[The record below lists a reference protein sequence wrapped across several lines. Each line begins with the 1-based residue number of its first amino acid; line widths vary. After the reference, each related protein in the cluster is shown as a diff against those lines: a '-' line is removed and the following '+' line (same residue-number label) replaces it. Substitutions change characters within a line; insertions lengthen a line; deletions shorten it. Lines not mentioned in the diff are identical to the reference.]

1 MIVEC
6 PSCGTKNRIPDPP
19 RKDSKYR
26 CGSCKRTMEIP
37 YTGSAKQQSDSMPPS
52 KELIAEF
59 ITALDQEIEAI
70 KAGKGGSVVR
80 VFDGRF
86 IRERSGIFVYSF
98 MLENFIATIDDAPV
112 EVQVKGSRY
121 QGQII
126 QTQGL
131 EVIIGVEH
139 NLGPSI
145 PEARLITNL
154 YFLHEMLKKKF
165 EAVHND
171 ELSGDFTLAN
181 LVFESKAL
189 NPPRSVALPPL
200 EPHPKKIP
208 NDSQLKA
215 IKVSQGLPL
224 TLVWGPPGTGKTET
238 LARIVECFIKR
249 GMKVLVV
256 AHANAAVDEATE
268 DVAEILKA
276 TEYYNRGQIIRL
288 GNYQKKTLETDYD
301 LVLLEKIAERLG
313 ATLKREK
320 EQLEQQ
326 KSEIER
332 NLTQLASA
340 SEAIQER
347 ETLSRQIKQFTDSL
361 MSSQREIAQIKTQ
374 IAQQENHLR
383 ELQAKLHKAESSGAL
398 KRFLL
403 GLDPVRIRQ
412 EIDRATVRLD
422 STRRQLR
429 ERESRLQEIEQQKSG
444 AEARLYTVQQR
455 IGSFLTRFRGLSEPR
470 LRSREQELHAE
481 KSRILARISEIQKE
495 LDELQK
501 RVLSEARVI
510 CATLT
515 KTFSAKEFPDTPFD
529 VLVVDEAS
537 MAPMPYLYWA
547 LSRCRRAAVIVGD
560 FLQLPPICIA
570 EEGMAQRWLGRS
582 IYQHLQLDTVSK
594 AKQDNR
600 VCLLDTQYRMNPVIS
615 AIPNQMFYQGLLSDD
630 SSTRS
635 QVVSEGLS
643 RSPLTIIDMTSASPW
658 CSRLRSGGRFNVY
671 SALLAATTAKKIL
684 ESAGSNGY
692 QVGIISPYAA
702 QARLIG
708 KILKDMGLER
718 QVRVATVHRFQG
730 GEAQIII
737 FDTVEGPGVKVAP
750 MLDDT
755 KDDSDAP
762 LLLNV
767 AMTRAKCKIF
777 LIANLEYLK
786 SELSTETVLHRII
799 SAFERNG
806 QRIDCRDLV
815 DSYFI
820 RDFERWIEQ
829 LLKSSGGMPEP
840 PSGSLF
846 NEKNFYPA
854 FFEDL
859 RRAQEEVIILSP
871 FVSTRRSGQFIELFR
886 ILIQKGVRVRL
897 FTRPAKEQTGNFAL
911 NAAQVIEQMRA
922 IDVEVTERKRMH
934 KKVAIIDRSIAWE
947 GSLNILS
954 HRDSDEQMRRL
965 PFATAV
971 NELVRLCELE
981 ESSEREGHGKTEPVR
996 TFEECPECGEE
1007 MVIRVSKY
1015 GPFLSC
1021 PDRSCS
1027 GKRNI
1032 NKWDRIK
1039 THTLCPNCG
1048 QPMMLRRSPK
1058 GYFLGCSAYPN
1069 CRKTL
1074 PIR

>member
-1 MIVEC
+1 
-6 PSCGTKNRIPDPP
+6 
-19 RKDSKYR
+19 
-26 CGSCKRTMEIP
+26 
-37 YTGSAKQQSDSMPPS
+37 MPPS
-52 KELIAEF
+52 KELITEF
-59 ITALDQEIEAI
+59 IKALDEEIEAI

-86 IRERSGIFVYSF
+86 LRESGGIFVYSF

-112 EVQVKGSRY
+112 EVQVGGSRY

-139 NLGPSI
+139 NFGPSI

-165 EAVHND
+165 EAVRNG
-171 ELSGDFTLAN
+171 EVSGDFTLAN
-181 LVFESKAL
+181 LVFENKPL
-189 NPPRSVALPPL
+189 NLSGSVVLPSL

-208 NDSQLKA
+208 NNSQLKA
-215 IKVSQGLPL
+215 IKVSQELPL
-224 TLVWGPPGTGKTET
+224 TLVWGPPGTGKTGT
-238 LARIVECFIKR
+238 LARIVECFVKR
-249 GMKVLVV
+249 GMKALVV

-268 DVAEILKA
+268 DIAEVLKA
-276 TEYYNRGQIIRL
+276 TEFYNRGQIIRL
-288 GNYQKKTLETDYD
+288 GNYQKETLETDYD

-332 NLTQLASA
+332 NLEQLASA
-340 SEAIQER
+340 LETIQER
-347 ETLSRQIKQFTDSL
+347 ETLSRQIKQSTDAL
-361 MSSQREIAQIKTQ
+361 MSSQREIVQIKTQ
-374 IAQQENHLR
+374 VAQQENHLR

-403 GLDPVRIRQ
+403 GLDPVRIQQ

-429 ERESRLQEIEQQKSG
+429 ERESRLQEIKQQKSG
-444 AEARLYTVQQR
+444 AEARLYTAQQR
-455 IGSFLTRFRGLSEPR
+455 IGSFLTRLGLSEPR
-470 LRSREQELHAE
+470 LRSREQELNAE
-481 KSRILARISEIQKE
+481 KNRILARISEIQKE

-501 RVLSEARVI
+501 RVLSEARVV
-510 CATLT
+510 CTTLT
-515 KTFSAKEFPDTPFD
+515 KTFSAKEFPDMPFD

-537 MAPMPYLYWA
+537 MAPLPHLYWA
-547 LSRCRRAAVIVGD
+547 LSRCRKAAVIVGD

-582 IYQHLQLDTVSK
+582 IYQHLQVDTVSK

-600 VCLLDTQYRMNPVIS
+600 ICLLDTQYRMNPAIS
-615 AIPNQMFYQGLLSDD
+615 TIPNQIFYQGLLSDD

-635 QVVSEGLS
+635 QVISEGLS
-643 RSPLTIIDMTSASPW
+643 RSPLTIIDTTSASPW

-671 SALLAATTAKKIL
+671 SALLAVTTAKKIL
-684 ESAGSNGY
+684 QSTGPNDC

-718 QVRVATVHRFQG
+718 QVRVATIHRFQG

-767 AMTRAKCKIF
+767 AMTRARCKIF
-777 LIANLEYLK
+777 LIANLKYLK
-786 SELSTETVLHRII
+786 NELSTETVLHRII
-799 SAFERNG
+799 NAFEGNG
-806 QRIDCRDLV
+806 QRIDCKGLV

-820 RDFERWIEQ
+820 RDFERWIEHF
-829 LLKSSGGMPEP
+829 LKSSPGDK
-840 PSGSLF
+840 PSSDSLV
-846 NEKNFYPA
+846 NEKNFYPV

-859 RRAQEEVIILSP
+859 RRAQKEVIILSP
-871 FVSTRRSGQFIELFR
+871 FVSTRRSGQFVELFR
-886 ILIQKGVRVRL
+886 VLIQKDVRVRL

-911 NAAQVIEQMRA
+911 NAAKVIEQMRA
-922 IDVEVTERKRMH
+922 IGVEVIERKRMH
-934 KKVAIIDRSIAWE
+934 QKVAIIDRSIAWE

-971 NELVRLCELE
+971 NELIRLCELE
-981 ESSEREGHGKTEPVR
+981 ESSEQEGQGKTEPVR
-996 TFEECPECGEE
+996 TFEECSKCGEE

-1021 PDRSCS
+1021 SNRSCS

-1039 THTLCPNCG
+1039 THTLCPGCG
-1048 QPMMLRRSPK
+1048 QPMILRQSPR
-1058 GYFLGCSAYPN
+1058 GPFLGCSAYPN

>member
-1 MIVEC
+1 
-6 PSCGTKNRIPDPP
+6 
-19 RKDSKYR
+19 
-26 CGSCKRTMEIP
+26 
-37 YTGSAKQQSDSMPPS
+37 
-52 KELIAEF
+52 
-59 ITALDQEIEAI
+59 
-70 KAGKGGSVVR
+70 
-80 VFDGRF
+80 
-86 IRERSGIFVYSF
+86 

-112 EVQVKGSRY
+112 EIQVGGSRY

-139 NLGPSI
+139 NFGPSI

-165 EAVHND
+165 EAVRNG
-171 ELSGDFTLAN
+171 EVSGDFTLAN
-181 LVFESKAL
+181 RVFKGTELDS
-189 NPPRSVALPPL
+189 PGSVALPSL
-200 EPHPKKIP
+200 EPHPRKTP

-215 IKVSQGLPL
+215 IRESQRLPL

-238 LARIVECFIKR
+238 LARIVECFVKR
-249 GMKVLVV
+249 GMRALVV

-268 DVAEILKA
+268 DIAEILKA
-276 TEYYNRGQIIRL
+276 TEFYNRGQIIRL

-313 ATLKREK
+313 ATLKRER

-332 NLTQLASA
+332 NLEQLASA
-340 SEAIQER
+340 LETIQER
-347 ETLSRQIKQFTDSL
+347 ETLSSQIKQFTDVS
-361 MSSQREIAQIKTQ
+361 MSSQREIGQIKTQ
-374 IAQQENHLR
+374 VAQQENHLR

-412 EIDRATVRLD
+412 EIDRATVWLD

-429 ERESRLQEIEQQKSG
+429 ERESRLQEIKQQKSG
-444 AEARLYTVQQR
+444 AEARIYAVQQR
-455 IGSFLTRFRGLSEPR
+455 IESLLRSLGLSEPR
-470 LRSREQELHAE
+470 LRSREEQLNAE
-481 KSRILARISEIQKE
+481 KNRILARISEIQKE

-501 RVLSEARVI
+501 RVLSEARVV
-510 CATLT
+510 CTTLT

-537 MAPMPYLYWA
+537 MAPMPHLYWA
-547 LSRCRRAAVIVGD
+547 LSRCRKAAVIVGD

-570 EEGMAQRWLGRS
+570 EEGMAQRWLARN
-582 IYQHLQLDTVSK
+582 IYQHLQVDTVSK

-600 VCLLDTQYRMNPVIS
+600 ICLLDTQYRMNPAIS
-615 AIPNQMFYQGLLSDD
+615 AIPNQMFYQGLLTDD
-630 SSTRS
+630 SSTHS
-635 QVVSEGLS
+635 HVILEGLS
-643 RSPLTIIDMTSASPW
+643 HSPLTIIDTTSASPW

-684 ESAGSNGY
+684 QSTGPNDC

-777 LIANLEYLK
+777 LIANLKYLK
-786 SELSTETVLHRII
+786 SKLSTKTVLHRII

-806 QRIDCRDLV
+806 QRIDCQALM
-815 DSYFI
+815 DSYFV
-820 RDFERWIEQ
+820 RDFERWIERF
-829 LLKSSGGMPEP
+829 LESSRNSIDEP
-840 PSGSLF
+840 PGGSLF
-846 NEKNFYPA
+846 NERNFYPV

-859 RRAQEEVIILSP
+859 RRAQKEVIILSP
-871 FVSTRRSGQFIELFR
+871 FVSTRRFDHFAEVFR
-886 ILIQKGVRVRL
+886 MLIQRGVRVRV
-897 FTRPAKEQTGNFAL
+897 FTRPAKEQTVNFAL
-911 NAAQVIEQMRA
+911 NAAQVIEQMQA
-922 IDVEVTERKRMH
+922 IGVEVTERKRMH
-934 KKVAIIDRSIAWE
+934 QKVAIIDRSIAWE

-981 ESSEREGHGKTEPVR
+981 ESFEREGQGKTEPVR

-1039 THTLCPNCG
+1039 THTLCPECG
-1048 QPMMLRRSPK
+1048 QPMILRQSPK
-1058 GYFLGCSAYPN
+1058 GPFLGCSAYPN